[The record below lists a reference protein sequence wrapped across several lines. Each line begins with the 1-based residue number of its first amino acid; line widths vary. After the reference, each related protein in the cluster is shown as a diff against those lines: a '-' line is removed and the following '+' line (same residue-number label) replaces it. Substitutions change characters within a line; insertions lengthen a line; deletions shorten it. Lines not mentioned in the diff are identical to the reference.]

1 MKFRILIVFALFFVV
16 KVGIAQ
22 DSIDLRNVNL
32 GDVIY
37 KNSYIDQP
45 YVLQVAPVSI
55 LLQSKVLITGRH
67 GAIR

>member
-32 GDVIY
+32 GE
-37 KNSYIDQP
+37 SYIK
-45 YVLQVAPVSI
+45 I
-55 LLQSKVLITGRH
+55 LI
-67 GAIR
+67 